1 MMLGRFGMIAALLL
15 LASPA
20 WAQDKQTVSDWFRSL
35 RTPLPVGGL
44 SAGVSCCSEAD
55 CKMREVR
62 QVGVIEEAWIEEIND
77 WAVIPLEAR
86 ITDPEILEK
95 RPLFGRVVCYVPMRG
110 VICDVAGQ
118 SGG

>member
-1 MMLGRFGMIAALLL
+1 MRLVVTLLL
-15 LASPA
+15 LILASPA
-20 WAQDKQTVSDWFRSL
+20 SAQDRSGISDWFRSL
-35 RTPLPVGGL
+35 RTPMPVGGL
-44 SAGVSCCSEAD
+44 PAGVSCCSEAD

-62 QVGVIEEAWIEEIND
+62 QVGLIEEAWIEEISA
-77 WAVIPLEAR
+77 WAVVPLEAR

>member
-1 MMLGRFGMIAALLL
+1 MVRVIVLLML

-20 WAQDKQTVSDWFRSL
+20 LAQGTVSDWFRSL
-35 RTPLPVGGL
+35 KTPMPVEGFP
-44 SAGVSCCSEAD
+44 AGISCCDAAD

-62 QVGVIEEAWIEEIND
+62 QVGFIEEAWIDEIQA
-77 WAVIPLEAR
+77 WAVIPVEAR

-95 RPLFGRVVCYVPMRG
+95 RPLFGRVVCFVPGRG

>member
-1 MMLGRFGMIAALLL
+1 
-15 LASPA
+15 
-20 WAQDKQTVSDWFRSL
+20 
-35 RTPLPVGGL
+35 
-44 SAGVSCCSEAD
+44 
-55 CKMREVR
+55 MREVR

-95 RPLFGRVVCYVPMRG
+95 RPLFGRVICFVPARG

>member
-1 MMLGRFGMIAALLL
+1 MKLLPALLL
-15 LASPA
+15 LILASPA
-20 WAQDKQTVSDWFRSL
+20 LAQDKQSVSDWFRSL
-35 RTPLPVGGL
+35 RTPMPVGGL
-44 SAGVSCCSEAD
+44 PAGVSCCDAAD

-62 QVGVIEEAWIEEIND
+62 QVGFIEEAWIEEIGQ

-110 VICDVAGQ
+110 VVCDVAGQ

>member
-1 MMLGRFGMIAALLL
+1 MRLIGTLLL
-15 LASPA
+15 LMLASPA
-20 WAQDKQTVSDWFRSL
+20 WGQDKAAISDWFRSL
-35 RTPLPVGGL
+35 VTPLPVGGL

-55 CKMREVR
+55 CKQREVR
-62 QVGVIEEAWIEEIND
+62 RVGVIEEAWIDEIQA
-77 WAVIPLEAR
+77 WSVIPLEAR

-95 RPLFGRVVCYVPMRG
+95 RPLFGRVVCFIPSRG

>member
-1 MMLGRFGMIAALLL
+1 MIRLAAFLLL
-15 LASPA
+15 ISSVAF
-20 WAQDKQTVSDWFRSL
+20 AQDKAAISDWFRSL

-44 SAGVSCCSEAD
+44 SAGVSCCDTAD

-95 RPLFGRVVCYVPMRG
+95 RPLFGRVICFVPARG